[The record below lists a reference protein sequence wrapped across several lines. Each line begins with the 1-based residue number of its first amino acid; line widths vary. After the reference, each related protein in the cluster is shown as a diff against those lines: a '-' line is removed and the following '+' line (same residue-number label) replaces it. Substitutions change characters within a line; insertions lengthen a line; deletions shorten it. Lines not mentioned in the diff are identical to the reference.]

1 MLSSM
6 DSWLAWRTVLLGIS
20 TARPVSVLLW
30 MAPFSLRP
38 SPSRNTRGATAVSLH
53 SQSLLHWQS
62 PGEAEKVFWKTS
74 LAPVMQ
80 HFPYSALLQQQLPSH
95 LCNTGSA
102 LPCQGEQILRACTP
116 SWPAPTTWS
125 HQSSIE
131 QAQAGNRAAATPGT
145 AEVHSLMP
153 PSPSQILRC
162 CLRLCGTAQRV
173 AGPGGHWVSRGEEK
187 ARQHQRARPATGELL
202 GTAKT
207 FPGGTGKAPAV
218 ENPGEDYS
226 LWQTPSA
233 TAERELSRLW
243 FLLGA
248 VFRGSA
254 LWN

>member
-74 LAPVMQ
+74 LVPVMQ

-102 LPCQGEQILRACTP
+102 LPTMPGPADPQSMHTLLTCSNHLEP
-116 SWPAPTTWS
+116 S
-125 HQSSIE
+125 I
-131 QAQAGNRAAATPGT
+131 
-145 AEVHSLMP
+145 VHW
-153 PSPSQILRC
+153 
-162 CLRLCGTAQRV
+162 
-173 AGPGGHWVSRGEEK
+173 AGPGREQSSS
-187 ARQHQRARPATGELL
+187 
-202 GTAKT
+202 
-207 FPGGTGKAPAV
+207 
-218 ENPGEDYS
+218 NPGHSWGAQPDASKPFPNPMLLPQVVRNSTKSGRSWWALSE
-226 LWQTPSA
+226 QRG
-233 TAERELSRLW
+233 REGQAAPEGQASHRGIVGHSQNVPWWHWKGTSSGKPWRRLFPLADALSHSRE
-243 FLLGA
+243 GIK
-248 VFRGSA
+248 
-254 LWN
+254 